1 MLEVAGLWRVLARCG
16 LGFLLGVVFSMAA
29 FADTVPVIPSSDAY
43 RDVMLAITEGR
54 LEDAK
59 LGLLSLTQT
68 EPRHAGAWLDLAM
81 LFCATGHASTAEDLF
96 TEIELRFSPPAP
108 IVEVIARQRKLGC
121 LGRQAKNTA
130 TLRLGYGSEN
140 NVNQGA
146 SSPYFSIGSGPSQID
161 LLLLPAYLP
170 RSDTFWSAGGE
181 WVREFSP
188 GGVTGVVGFES
199 RRYAHLQG
207 YDTSSV
213 SLGAEWPL
221 RWGQW
226 GVKAAGSVGFSTLG
240 GQAYLQQSQVRLEAF
255 LPVPLPEHMGASVK
269 GGWSEASYVAL
280 SGFDAQLL
288 EASAGL
294 TYYKNNV
301 GWHAKVGVLRD
312 QARGDRPGGDRMGR
326 MVGWQSSW
334 PLGRGVVGELGGQ
347 WQQWQ
352 DDQVYSAGLIDVKR
366 QQTTQMLRVAA
377 VFKLNA
383 EQSVAVEWR
392 GTQNAENISIFSF
405 GARGV
410 QVSWRW
416 QPLGLR

>member
-1 MLEVAGLWRVLARCG
+1 
-16 LGFLLGVVFSMAA
+16 
-29 FADTVPVIPSSDAY
+29 
-43 RDVMLAITEGR
+43 
-54 LEDAK
+54 
-59 LGLLSLTQT
+59 
-68 EPRHAGAWLDLAM
+68 
-81 LFCATGHASTAEDLF
+81 
-96 TEIELRFSPPAP
+96 
-108 IVEVIARQRKLGC
+108 
-121 LGRQAKNTA
+121 
-130 TLRLGYGSEN
+130 
-140 NVNQGA
+140 
-146 SSPYFSIGSGPSQID
+146 
-161 LLLLPAYLP
+161 
-170 RSDTFWSAGGE
+170 
-181 WVREFSP
+181 
-188 GGVTGVVGFES
+188 
-199 RRYAHLQG
+199 G

-213 SLGAEWPL
+213 SVGGEWPL
-221 RWGQW
+221 RGGRW
-226 GVKAAGSVGFSTLG
+226 GVKAGGSVGFSTLG

-255 LPVPLPEHMGASVK
+255 LPVPLPEHIGVSVK